1 MSSGNNNG
9 QVIVPQRPVQPAPDW
24 ETVRQTPEYSPRSV
38 PVCVEGEVSSRYM
51 PAKRSSV
58 HSYNIANGQANQGT
72 SIVPG
77 DPRIRR
83 VQLFCPTAGQSVII
97 GRQTALAQPN
107 GAEGFT
113 IQGGLSYPPF
123 EGFEEE
129 LFAVNTGAG
138 PAVICVWIEYGA
150 D

>member
-9 QVIVPQRPVQPAPDW
+9 QVISPQHAVEPSPDW
-24 ETVRQTPEYSPRSV
+24 GTVRQVETYPLRSV
-38 PVCVEGEVSSRYM
+38 PVCVEGEVNARYL
-51 PAKRSSV
+51 PAKRSTA
-58 HSYNIANGQANQGT
+58 HSYVIQNGQANQAT

-77 DPRIRR
+77 DPRIKR
-83 VQLFCPTAGQSVII
+83 VQLFCSTSGQSVTV
-97 GRQTALAQPN
+97 GRQTQLAQPN
-107 GAEGFT
+107 GAEGFV

-129 LFAVNTGAG
+129 LFAVNTGA
-138 PAVICVWIEYGA
+138 AAATICVWIEYGA